1 MAGIREEELERFSRG
16 DVQAFEALFR
26 EYQGEVYGWIIRLVH
41 DSGAAED
48 LTIETFWRIYR
59 ARARFDPSRSFG
71 AWARRIATNLALEYL
86 SRRRPEKSLDNG
98 LPIRALGTGTPDS
111 AIAADVYAKV
121 LAAFD
126 ELPAKLRVTARLAM
140 IEETPYA
147 EIADALGISTNGVKS
162 RVFRAIRLLRKN
174 LEKRG
179 LRP

>member
-1 MAGIREEELERFSRG
+1 MVEAELERFTLG
-16 DVQAFEALFR
+16 DIQAFETLFQ
-26 EYQGEVYGWIIRLVH
+26 EYQGEVYGWIIRIVH

-59 ARARFDPSRSFG
+59 ARARFDPCRSFG
-71 AWARRIATNLALEYL
+71 AWARRIATNLALGHL
-86 SRRRPEKSLDNG
+86 SRRRPERSLDNG
-98 LPIRALGTGTPDS
+98 LPIRSPGTGTPDP
-111 AIAADVYAKV
+111 AIAADVCAKV

-140 IEETPYA
+140 IEEMPYA

-162 RVFRAIRLLRKN
+162 RVFRAIRLLRKS

-179 LRP
+179 VRP